1 MAPTV
6 FFILGGPG
14 SGKGTACARL
24 VEEFGMTHISAGDLL
39 RDETK
44 TDSELGKK
52 ISSIISQG
60 NIVPSE
66 ITVELLKQ
74 AMDRATIANPATKGF
89 LIDGFPRK
97 FDQAEMFETGIA
109 KAKHIFYFDCSE
121 ATMEGRCLSR
131 AAETQGTATGRSD
144 DSLEVI
150 RKRFRV
156 NIEQCMPVVEM
167 YKKEGRCTVVDAN
180 KDRDAVYEQVRS
192 TIVGLANAQTA

>member
-1 MAPTV
+1 MAPVV

-14 SGKGTACARL
+14 SGKGTACAKL

-44 TDSELGKK
+44 TDSELGKR
-52 ISSIISQG
+52 INGIISQG

-74 AMDRATIANPATKGF
+74 AIDRADPVTKGF

-109 KAKHIFYFDCSE
+109 KAVRVYYFDCSE
-121 ATMEGRCLSR
+121 ATMESRCVSR
-131 AAETQGTATGRSD
+131 AAETKDSGAGRTD
-144 DSLEVI
+144 DNLEII

-156 NIEQCMPVVEM
+156 NIEQCVPVVEM
-167 YKKEGRCTVVDAN
+167 YKNEGRCTIVDAN
-180 KDRDAVYEQVRS
+180 QDRASVYEQVRS
-192 TIVGLANAQTA
+192 SIASLGFAPTA